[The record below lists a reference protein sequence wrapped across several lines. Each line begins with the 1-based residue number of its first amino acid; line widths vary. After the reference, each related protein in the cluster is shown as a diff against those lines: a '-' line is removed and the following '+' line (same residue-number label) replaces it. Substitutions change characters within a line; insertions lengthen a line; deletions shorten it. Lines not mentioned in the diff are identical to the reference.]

1 MEPYR
6 EQQPKK
12 FNVTADIEIMRSFN
26 FQIMQTEGPV

>member
-12 FNVTADIEIMRSFN
+12 FNVTADREIMRSFN